1 MTQPSLGTESS
12 VNMKTVTIARRDG
25 AGGPGLGWVFIIVGC
40 VVVAFAVVGLP
51 LTWWVKRRHN
61 PTSHTT
67 PTPLLA
73 SASTLVGSGMSTS
86 FPARPAPE
94 ANCKSSDVASQPEG
108 TRAEI
113 EQHLPRGRDGWGRVS
128 GRRWQDMQ
136 YETFE
141 PRPASEETDGGKRMH
156 VRREIQSE
164 RTRRVSES
172 WSRSSWYVLFGR
184 LATTDT
190 ITFKRASTQSRDG
203 KVLTGDL
210 YGHQPR

>member
-1 MTQPSLGTESS
+1 
-12 VNMKTVTIARRDG
+12 MKTVTIARRDG

-86 FPARPAPE
+86 FPAQPASE

-113 EQHLPRGRDGWGRVS
+113 EQHLPPGRDGWGRVW
-128 GRRWQDMQ
+128 GERWQDMQ

-141 PRPASEETDGGKRMH
+141 PRPASEERDGGKRIL
-156 VRREIQSE
+156 VTREIQSDG
-164 RTRRVSES
+164 TRRVSET

-190 ITFKRASTQSRDG
+190 ITLKRASTLARDVE
-203 KVLTGDL
+203 VLTGDS
-210 YGHQPR
+210 YGHQLR